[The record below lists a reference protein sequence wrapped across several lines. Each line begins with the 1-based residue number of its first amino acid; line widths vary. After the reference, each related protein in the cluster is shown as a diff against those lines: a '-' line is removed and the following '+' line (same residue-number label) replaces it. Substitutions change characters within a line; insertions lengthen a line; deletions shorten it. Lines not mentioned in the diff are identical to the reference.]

1 MIEKC
6 RKIKKLEEELRR
18 KYIIYYYLFIDECK
32 VEVCKKIFLGILDI
46 GEKIVIYILNK
57 RKNFFIFIDNRGKY
71 VLKNKILEKDKDFIR
86 EYICFFLKIEL
97 YYCRKLI

>member
-46 GEKIVIYILNK
+46 GEKIVI
-57 RKNFFIFIDNRGKY
+57 
-71 VLKNKILEKDKDFIR
+71 
-86 EYICFFLKIEL
+86 
-97 YYCRKLI
+97 